1 MDVWRACVVI
11 ESDIQAFGRPLK
23 RQRPTLCPE
32 LELWLLDP
40 EIDLEAACQ
49 KIEACHPPP
58 YWAFCWG
65 AGQALARYLLDHPET
80 VAGKTVVDWGT
91 GSGIAAIA
99 AARAG
104 AQSVRALDHDPAA
117 LRAVERNAQLND
129 VQLATDESL
138 RVRFEVLIAADVL
151 YEAPLLNWLQQQ
163 ASNRHRVLIA
173 DPLRAASPEIREKPL
188 ARYAVYTQ
196 PDVDSP
202 SNHAAVFDLSPGPVL
217 AARTTVGG
225 AG

>member
-1 MDVWRACVVI
+1 MI
-11 ESDIQAFGRPLK
+11 ESDIQAFGRPLT
-23 RQRPTLCPE
+23 RQQPALCPE

-80 VAGKTVVDWGT
+80 VAGKSVVDWGT

-99 AARAG
+99 AAHAG
-104 AQSVRALDHDPAA
+104 ARAVMAIDHDPAA
-117 LRAVERNAQLND
+117 LQAVSRNAQLND
-129 VQLATDESL
+129 VTVATNGSL
-138 RVRFEVLIAADVL
+138 PTQFEVFIAADVL
-151 YEAPLLNWLQQQ
+151 YENPLLSWLQQQ
-163 ASNRHRVLIA
+163 TSDGRRVLIA
-173 DPLRAASPEIREKPL
+173 DPLRAASPRISRPPL
-188 ARYAVYTQ
+188 AHYAVRTQ

-202 SNHAAVFDLSPGPVL
+202 SNHAVVFELSS
-217 AARTTVGG
+217 G
-225 AG
+225 APLDGTSSAESER